1 MLGEVLREPFWASL
15 VMHPT
20 YWAKVRP
27 FHDIEV
33 WGARFN
39 NLKQNARS
47 TEILSHRSWKMATKP
62 CDRKQDLSG
71 FVRKDHQNMKKITTI
86 LTQKLLTFGRNTGM
100 A

>member
-1 MLGEVLREPFWASL
+1 L
-15 VMHPT
+15 
-20 YWAKVRP
+20 RP

-47 TEILSHRSWKMATKP
+47 TEILSHRSWMMATKP

-71 FVRKDHQNMKKITTI
+71 FVRKDHRNMKKITTI
-86 LTQKLLTFGRNTGM
+86 LTQKLLAFGRNAGM
-100 A
+100 E